1 MSLGKRSA
9 GAYAVILL
17 LIGITGPLA
26 GTGASGAEMSEMET
40 FIRARIEIGESMAD
54 YMRQRQGM
62 ERSMENYDRM
72 TDEINAMVDAILEG
86 YGLTAEEYQAR
97 SPKVFSD
104 KAAVED
110 FLKARPDLKKRYSG
124 LSLHQP
130 Q

>member
-1 MSLGKRSA
+1 MSLRKQGT
-9 GAYAVILL
+9 GAYAVIIW
-17 LIGITGPLA
+17 LIAVTGLLA
-26 GTGASGAEMSEMET
+26 GTGASSAETSELET
-40 FIRARIEIGESMAD
+40 FIRARIEIGESMTD

-86 YGLTAEEYQAR
+86 YGLTTEEYQAR

-110 FLKARPDLKKRYSG
+110 FLKARPDLKKRYTG